1 VDPRIDKIC
10 ELGKVIIS
18 AAYMFQSMPDKPD
31 GSEEEVEE
39 VCLSA
44 LIVVCYTHRAMARK
58 AMARM
63 PG

>member
-1 VDPRIDKIC
+1 
-10 ELGKVIIS
+10 
-18 AAYMFQSMPDKPD
+18 MPDKPD